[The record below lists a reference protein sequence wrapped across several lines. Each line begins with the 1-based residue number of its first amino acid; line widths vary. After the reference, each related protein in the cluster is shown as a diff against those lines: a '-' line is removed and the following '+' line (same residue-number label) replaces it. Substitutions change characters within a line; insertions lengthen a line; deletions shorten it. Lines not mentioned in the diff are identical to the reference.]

1 MDAILYGVPTMFI
14 EQQLSDE
21 IIGFQPSYV
30 LTHLNQNDWYD
41 EHRMEWIGWPKT
53 EVEGKEVEV
62 AEYLNKLA
70 DFVRSVL
77 GDLPCSPQRRVY
89 SGKYANIAPSGH
101 ASVRKPDIVIVD
113 SKVDEATKNASWA
126 QIQGV
131 AGLKCNVSDPL
142 KNTLEQLAQYVRLCY
157 GNQYDRRFVMAF
169 GIFNTNVS
177 FYYFDRS
184 GVYATEKFDAH
195 AKPELFLR
203 VVMGLL
209 FADRSALGYDPS
221 FTSEIVMENEKEIL
235 KSYVTVADSRLEIID
250 VINQDCVIRGRGTL
264 CLKAKDENGNVLVV
278 KDSWVDQ
285 SRRDKEFKLLAKVVG
300 IKSVAQLVK
309 HEHVNIDGKPDNT
322 SNARAFMTEIIDW
335 KGEFVERWR
344 TDEKWTHFNSI
355 EFRDHYR
362 ISITPFGDSLE
373 DFDSLEE
380 LVLAGKDIVEAIEM
394 LYKQKILHRDIS
406 MKNIILARD
415 TERGTLRRGVLID
428 LDYALDFS
436 EPRTSTSKGDRTG
449 TLPYMAARLLTRN
462 LSEEQDYYHDLES
475 LFYVY
480 CWICCTFSGPHA
492 APRFTDEFTY
502 EGSEI
507 SKWCARDVN
516 ANTRDSVGTA
526 KVALMSTG
534 HQFLGSFVPGMA
546 LYFKPLVSFL
556 QGMRMVL
563 FPPESRYYPV
573 PDESLHPVK
582 RPVENV
588 FASFKAEFDTCLIS
602 LRQKSSPQ
610 APSAPNVTTGGS
622 ANRQTVRE
630 RLPYILKTRNLI
642 REDGLVHLRTA
653 NDAAK
658 AAVRVASKKSGGTSK
673 TFDKAGLSA
682 RMTASQTASS
692 TAVDSNTASKAL
704 DSGSQTTNS
713 KNRVEVGNSVGSS
726 SSRKRA
732 MSPGEN
738 TASGQKRAKKDKE
751 KEVIDE

>member
-30 LTHLNQNDWYD
+30 LTHLQQNDWYD
-41 EHRMEWIGWPKT
+41 ERRMEWIGWPKT

-264 CLKAKDENGNVLVV
+264 CLKVKDENGNILVV

-300 IKSVAQLVK
+300 VKGIAQLVK

-322 SNARAFMTEIIDW
+322 SSARAFMTEIIDW
-335 KGEFVERWR
+335 KGKLVERWT
-344 TDEKWTHFNSI
+344 TDEKWTRFRFI

-362 ISITPFGDSLE
+362 ISMTPFGDSLE

-380 LVLAGKDIVEAIEM
+380 LVLAGKDIVEAIET

-406 MKNIILARD
+406 MKNIILVKDR
-415 TERGTLRRGVLID
+415 EGGTLRRGVLID
-428 LDYALDFS
+428 LDYALDLS
-436 EPRTSTSKGDRTG
+436 MPRTSTSKGDRTG
-449 TLPYMAARLLTRN
+449 TLPYMAVGLLTRE
-462 LSEEQDYYHDLES
+462 SKEEHDYLHDLES

-480 CWICCTFSGPHA
+480 CWICCTLSGPHA

-502 EGSEI
+502 EGSQI

-516 ANTRDSVGTA
+516 THTMDAVGTA
-526 KVALMSTG
+526 KAALVATGRLFLMK
-534 HQFLGSFVPGMA
+534 FVPGMA
-546 LYFKPLVSFL
+546 LFFKPLVSFL
-556 QGMRMVL
+556 QGMRKVL
-563 FPPESRYYPV
+563 FPS
-573 PDESLHPVK
+573 DENLSPAE
-582 RPVENV
+582 RSSETV
-588 FASFKAEFDTCLIS
+588 FTSFKAEFDNCLIS
-602 LRQKSSPQ
+602 LRQKPSPQ
-610 APSAPNVTTGGS
+610 APSAPNVSAGGS
-622 ANRQTVRE
+622 ANRQTVRD

-642 REDGLVHLRTA
+642 REDGLVYLRTA

-658 AAVRVASKKSGGTSK
+658 AAVRVASKKSGGTSR

-692 TAVDSNTASKAL
+692 TAVDSNTASIAL
-704 DSGSQTTNS
+704 DSGSQTTNGKS
-713 KNRVEVGNSVGSS
+713 RVEVGNSVGSS